1 MPVRDALSWAV
12 PTVLL
17 GGAACVSC
25 TLTVVAAVAA
35 TGRATAS
42 GRPRRSG
49 AVVMP
54 TVAAASVGGSVLA
67 YRAMKN
73 EEVACAVKPA
83 RHPYLRFS
91 RRNALLGLALAFLAV
106 AGVAL
111 AAKLAIETF
120 TTQIYMIHWDTT
132 VPALVAAFAWIAHG
146 ELNRRDDARASTAPP
161 QA

>member
-35 TGRATAS
+35 TVGITTAPLLL
-42 GRPRRSG
+42 GLPL
-49 AVVMP
+49 AVALP
-54 TVAAASVGGSVLA
+54 VAAASVGGSVLA